1 MHFVAVGAVCLGLSL
16 WIHLEQRAG
25 PSPRRSRRRTG
36 LESPPEPGH
45 GRNRRKPDW
54 VRVEVLRL
62 KALMDVGCR
71 KIADTFNHLHAH
83 RGETV
88 GHSFVAMLV
97 KSEAEKVLRLRRE
110 IKHRKPGR
118 LPRNLIWALDLTF
131 LPGPSDP
138 RAVFAL
144 VDHGSRLCLA
154 LRELRDR
161 STIGVLR
168 LLLDA
173 IELFGRPRSLRT
185 DNEPAF
191 TSRLFRFVL
200 WLLGIRHQ
208 RTAPHCP
215 WQNGR
220 IERLFRTIKERLLGR
235 FDEAGVPTDLG
246 GDLAA
251 VRAWY
256 NHLRPHQH
264 LDGLTPAMAWTGRRP
279 TGRGTPRFVSLW
291 NGRLSGYLFPP

>member
-1 MHFVAVGAVCLGLSL
+1 MHFVAVGAVCFGLAL
-16 WIHLEQRAG
+16 WIHLEQRAAS
-25 PSPRRSRRRTG
+25 SPRRGRRRTR
-36 LESPPEPGH
+36 LISPPESGR

-54 VRVEVLRL
+54 VRNEVARLR
-62 KALMDVGCR
+62 ALMNVGCR

-88 GHSFVAMLV
+88 GHSFVAILV
-97 KSEAEKVLRLRRE
+97 KCESEKIIRLRRE
-110 IKHRKPGR
+110 IKHRKPGTI
-118 LPRNLIWALDLTF
+118 PKNLIWALDLTF
-131 LPGPSDP
+131 LSGPDGP
-138 RAVFAL
+138 RVVFGL

-154 LRELRDR
+154 LRELRDL
-161 STIGVLR
+161 STIGLLR

-173 IELFGRPRSLRT
+173 IEHFGRPRSLRT
-185 DNEPAF
+185 DNEPVL

-208 RTAPHCP
+208 RSAPHCP

-220 IERLFRTIKERLLGR
+220 IERLFRTVKEQLLGW
-235 FDEAGVPTDLG
+235 FDEVGVPELLDE
-246 GDLAA
+246 DLAA

-264 LDGLTPAMAWTGRRP
+264 LGGLSPATAWTGKKP
-279 TGRGTPRFVSLW
+279 TGRGTPRFVSIW